1 MADYYETLGVAKNA
15 SADEIK
21 KAYRKLA
28 LKYHPDRNQG
38 NKEAEEK
45 FKEISLA
52 YETLSNPDK
61 RRQYDQFGHDAYTRQ
76 GGAGGGGGYDYQ
88 RAQDIFSQFFGGGGG
103 DGFSFE
109 DLFGGSSRRRHDPNA
124 PQRGDDLRYDLEID
138 FEDSMYGSERTI
150 DITKL
155 DTCSTCHGSGCA
167 EGSGKKSCSR
177 CGGTGTYT
185 VSQGFFSVR
194 QSCPHCG
201 GTGQVIENPCK
212 TCRGRG
218 QVQVTKQRTIR
229 IPAGVD
235 NGSQLRDAGQG
246 AGGKNGGPAG
256 DLYIFIHVR
265 PSSVFERDG
274 VNLYCEVPV
283 TFDVAANG
291 GAIDVPTISGKTRL
305 NVPAGTQH
313 GQVLRLKGK
322 GAPSLRRGM
331 GRGDLHIRILVE
343 TPVNLSREQKELLEK
358 FTASLKENNTPRHK
372 EFVKRAGNFLKGE

>member
-1 MADYYETLGVAKNA
+1 MADYYETLGVAKTA
-15 SADEIK
+15 SADDIK

-45 FKEISLA
+45 FKEISIA

-76 GGAGGGGGYDYQ
+76 GGAGGGGSYDYQ

-103 DGFSFE
+103 FNFE
-109 DLFGGSSRRRHDPNA
+109 DLFGGGSSRRQRDPNA
-124 PQRGDDLRYDLEID
+124 PQRGDDLRYDMEID
-138 FEDSMYGSERTI
+138 FEDAMYGVERTI
-150 DITKL
+150 DITKM
-155 DTCSTCHGSGCA
+155 DTCSVCNGSGCA
-167 EGSGKKSCSR
+167 EGSGKKSCPR
-177 CGGTGTYT
+177 CGGSGTYT

-194 QSCPHCG
+194 QTCPHCG
-201 GTGQVIENPCK
+201 GSGQVIENPCK
-212 TCRGRG
+212 NCRGNG

-235 NGSQLRDAGQG
+235 TGSQLRDAGQG
-246 AGGKNGGPAG
+246 AGGRNGGPAG

-274 VNLYCEVPV
+274 SNLYCEVPV

-291 GAIDVPTISGKTRL
+291 GTVEVPTIAGKAKL

-331 GRGDLHIRILVE
+331 SRGDLHIRILVE
-343 TPVNLSREQKELLEK
+343 TPVNLSKEQRELLEK

-372 EFVKRAGNFLKGE
+372 EFVKRAANFLRGE